1 MEIFLNRKFYIK
13 KEFYLHIKLKF
24 LRINLKFDKS
34 YKFIFMKNILS
45 IDGENKM
52 TLDDLCYKDLKVY
65 LTETKENDLEDIKPK
80 KIIQLKRGI

>member
-1 MEIFLNRKFYIK
+1 MEIFLNGKFYNK

-24 LRINLKFDKS
+24 LRINLKFDKA
-34 YKFIFMKNILS
+34 YIFIFMKNILS
-45 IDGENKM
+45 TDDESEM
-52 TLDDLCYKDLKVY
+52 SLDDLCHKDLKVY